1 MCIEPLL
8 TSGKQSHLLYYP
20 FYKLSL
26 SGGELVN
33 FTAGCEYHGYSTYV
47 SRTWPV
53 SGEFSD
59 YQKAIYEIV
68 YKAYIGGINRL
79 RIRNKPYNNKI
90 YNRMTLNDLYKVV
103 IKIISQELF
112 QQKILKCSSL
122 KYLIERKNYLKVFPH
137 HISNWVGLDP
147 IDTPT
152 ISFDTPLQ
160 PGNTFSFCT
169 ALYLPPKLS
178 EIAEEYRGI
187 SIKIGNIIEINQKG
201 DIEILTNDIPIV

>member
-1 MCIEPLL
+1 
-8 TSGKQSHLLYYP
+8 
-20 FYKLSL
+20 
-26 SGGELVN
+26 
-33 FTAGCEYHGYSTYV
+33 
-47 SRTWPV
+47 
-53 SGEFSD
+53 
-59 YQKAIYEIV
+59 
-68 YKAYIGGINRL
+68 
-79 RIRNKPYNNKI
+79 
-90 YNRMTLNDLYKVV
+90 MTLNDLYKVI

-147 IDTPT
+147 IDTPN

-160 PGNTFSFCT
+160 PGNIFSFCT

-187 SIKIGNIIEINQKG
+187 SIKIGNIIEINPKG